1 MNNNFI
7 SILSDT
13 TMKYLMKEERTRNI
27 YLELFSHMIGIDLS
41 NYKIIGNELNID
53 NMKEDYRLDLLEEG
67 NLILNVAINKS
78 TDNNTTVK
86 SLTYVFRLAD
96 TEHNEKYTTNGVIRI
111 SLNNDKFEHDANFLE
126 YELINEKYKLV
137 KTGIKMYDVYLINY
151 KGICYTGANEDEM
164 LLSMLTAQT
173 DEELKKIIGNSK
185 KGQVII
191 DEIEKFKLN
200 DEFNTCY
207 NAEMVE
213 EKCCN

>member
-13 TMKYLMKEERTRNI
+13 TMKYLMKEERIRNI
-27 YLELFSHMIGIDLS
+27 YLELFSHIIGIDLS

-67 NLILNVAINKS
+67 NLILNVEINKS
-78 TDNNTTVK
+78 TDNNATVK

-111 SLNNDKFEHDANFLE
+111 SLNNDKFEHNANVLE

>member
-27 YLELFSHMIGIDLS
+27 YLELFSHIIGIDLS

-67 NLILNVAINKS
+67 NLILNVEINKS
-78 TDNNTTVK
+78 TDNHTTVK
-86 SLTYVFRLAD
+86 SLTYVFRLAN
-96 TEHNEKYTTNGVIRI
+96 TEHNEKYITNRVIRI
-111 SLNNDKFEHDANFLE
+111 SLNNDKFEHDANVLE

-191 DEIEKFKLN
+191 DEIEKLKLN

>member
-13 TMKYLMKEERTRNI
+13 TMTYLMKEERTRSI
-27 YLELFSHMIGIDLS
+27 YLELFSHIIGIDLS

-67 NLILNVAINKS
+67 NLILNVEINKS
-78 TDNNTTVK
+78 TDNYTTVK

-111 SLNNDKFEHDANFLE
+111 SLNNDKFEHDANVLE

-173 DEELKKIIGNSK
+173 DEELKKIIGDSK

>member
-7 SILSDT
+7 SILSGT

-27 YLELFSHMIGIDLS
+27 YLELFSHIIGIDLS

-53 NMKEDYRLDLLEEG
+53 NMKENYRLDLLEEG
-67 NLILNVAINKS
+67 NLILNVKINKS
-78 TDNNTTVK
+78 TDNYTTVK

-111 SLNNDKFEHDANFLE
+111 SLNNDKFEHDANVLE

-191 DEIEKFKLN
+191 DEIEKLKLN

>member
-27 YLELFSHMIGIDLS
+27 YLELFSHIIGIDLS

-67 NLILNVAINKS
+67 NLILNVEINKS
-78 TDNNTTVK
+78 TDNHTTVK
-86 SLTYVFRLAD
+86 RLTYIFRLAD
-96 TEHNEKYTTNGVIRI
+96 TEHNEKYTTNGVIRL
-111 SLNNDKFEHDANFLE
+111 SLNNDKFEYDANVLE

-164 LLSMLTAQT
+164 LLSMLTVQT

>member
-27 YLELFSHMIGIDLS
+27 YLELFSHIIGIDLS

-111 SLNNDKFEHDANFLE
+111 SLNNDKFEHDANVLE
-126 YELINEKYKLV
+126 YELINEKYELV

>member
-27 YLELFSHMIGIDLS
+27 YLELFIHIIGIDLS

-86 SLTYVFRLAD
+86 SLTYVF
-96 TEHNEKYTTNGVIRI
+96 V
-111 SLNNDKFEHDANFLE
+111 
-126 YELINEKYKLV
+126 
-137 KTGIKMYDVYLINY
+137 
-151 KGICYTGANEDEM
+151 
-164 LLSMLTAQT
+164 
-173 DEELKKIIGNSK
+173 
-185 KGQVII
+185 
-191 DEIEKFKLN
+191 
-200 DEFNTCY
+200 
-207 NAEMVE
+207 
-213 EKCCN
+213 

>member
-27 YLELFSHMIGIDLS
+27 YLELFSHIIGIDLS

-67 NLILNVAINKS
+67 NLILNVEINNS
-78 TDNNTTVK
+78 TDNYTTVK
-86 SLTYVFRLAD
+86 RLTYVFRLAD
-96 TEHNEKYTTNGVIRI
+96 TEHNEKYTTNGVIRL
-111 SLNNDKFEHDANFLE
+111 SLNNDKFEYDANVLE